1 MSKNNIADN
10 IESINA
16 EIAKTAKEHER
27 NADDV
32 QLIAVSKKQPDERI
46 QAAIDA
52 GHRLFGENRVQEAQ
66 EHWNQRRD
74 QYDDLELH
82 LIGPLQTNKVK
93 DALSLFDC
101 IQTLDRPKLAD
112 KIKSEITKQPRDI
125 SFFIQVNTG
134 EEAQKAGVL
143 PADLDV
149 FYDYCV
155 RECGLKV
162 RGLMCIPPVNEPAG
176 LHFAFLKKL
185 ADGLGLTEL
194 SMGMSSDYEK
204 AVAAGATHIRVGT
217 GVFGIRPGYEA

>member
-1 MSKNNIADN
+1 MSEKYIADN
-10 IESINA
+10 IKEIRKD
-16 EIAKTAKEHER
+16 IAKTAKEHER
-27 NADDV
+27 DPAHV

-46 QAAIDA
+46 QAAVDA

-66 EHWNQRRD
+66 EHWSGRRE

-112 KIKSEITKQPRDI
+112 KIKAELGKQPRDI

-134 EEAQKAGVL
+134 EEAQKAGIL
-143 PADLDV
+143 PAELDV

-155 RECGLKV
+155 RECGLKI

-185 ADGLGLTEL
+185 ADGLGLSEL
-194 SMGMSSDYEK
+194 SMGMSSDYQK

-217 GVFGIRPGYEA
+217 GVFGVRPGYEA